1 MKKIFVIGGMGA
13 GKSTAARALANQ
25 GIPLID
31 LDKVGHQVLTWDVVK
46 DELREAFGEGI
57 FDENGEV
64 DRKALA
70 AGSFASEHE
79 THKLNNI
86 TMPRIEEAY
95 TEMLS
100 QLEKDNDYVV
110 VEYSVFKGRES
121 SLAYTADV
129 ILAVTAPLETRIA
142 RAVAAGW
149 DEEDVRAR
157 IARQISDASRIDA
170 ADYVFVNDG
179 TQQDLQE
186 KVIAWWE
193 EYKTQA

>member
-79 THKLNNI
+79 THKLKHHYASYRGSIYRN
-86 TMPRIEEAY
+86 A
-95 TEMLS
+95 
-100 QLEKDNDYVV
+100 
-110 VEYSVFKGRES
+110 F
-121 SLAYTADV
+121 
-129 ILAVTAPLETRIA
+129 AVGKR
-142 RAVAAGW
+142 
-149 DEEDVRAR
+149 
-157 IARQISDASRIDA
+157 
-170 ADYVFVNDG
+170 
-179 TQQDLQE
+179 
-186 KVIAWWE
+186 
-193 EYKTQA
+193 